1 MCGRNPHP
9 HRDFQMDYYILA
21 DPGGL
26 YAFLSLGNFLN
37 LPLECVH
44 IALSDRYHAF
54 CMIAMLGKVGTSLG
68 KEGKNCVTS
77 TDYEEVD
84 SYVLVL

>member
-1 MCGRNPHP
+1 MEAMCGRNLYPL
-9 HRDFQMDYYILA
+9 RNSQMGHYVLA

-37 LPLECVH
+37 LSLECVH

-54 CMIAMLGKVGTSLG
+54 CMTAMLGKVGTSSG

-77 TDYEEVD
+77 MDYEE
-84 SYVLVL
+84 

>member
-1 MCGRNPHP
+1 METMCGRNPHP

-54 CMIAMLGKVGTSLG
+54 CMTAMLGKVGTSLG
-68 KEGKNCVTS
+68 KEGNKSC
-77 TDYEEVD
+77 YKHG
-84 SYVLVL
+84 L